1 MLIRLIYICPHLFF
15 WISLHFM
22 YQSETTTLEWSV
34 LWRVTDVH
42 LARKSNHF
50 FSAIVLI
57 NHSLA
62 AKALFFPKTFSL
74 FGSMT
79 LRISPDS
86 PLTTWIKSL
95 QKLIKSLHVLLC
107 SDLLPVSLESPV
119 WYFTKVLLDQDQIR
133 SDQSLSGAWLFA
145 TPWIAAR
152 QASLSINVCQP
163 LLYRLESCP
172 RRIFVRYHTG
182 LSRETGKRSQPHL
195 LIGLPLWLSW

>member
-95 QKLIKSLHVLLC
+95 QKFTC
-107 SDLLPVSLESPV
+107 SPV
-119 WYFTKVLLDQDQIR
+119 FRSLACLPGEPSMILYESSPRPGSDQIR
-133 SDQSLSGAWLFA
+133 SVTQWCLTLCNPMNCS
-145 TPWIAAR
+145 TP
-152 QASLSINVCQP
+152 
-163 LLYRLESCP
+163 
-172 RRIFVRYHTG
+172 
-182 LSRETGKRSQPHL
+182 
-195 LIGLPLWLSW
+195 GLPVHKCLPTTPL